1 MFTWQTLFQTKLIK
15 NVRRHRQPVQYC
27 EDCLQ
32 EGREEDGIKLPGL
45 NKVLTIKDK
54 IGYPI
59 KKTPVISK
67 TGELLQCPART
78 FVNIII
84 SDRTLTTIKL
94 VFM

>member
-1 MFTWQTLFQTKLIK
+1 M
-15 NVRRHRQPVQYC
+15 
-27 EDCLQ
+27 
-32 EGREEDGIKLPGL
+32 